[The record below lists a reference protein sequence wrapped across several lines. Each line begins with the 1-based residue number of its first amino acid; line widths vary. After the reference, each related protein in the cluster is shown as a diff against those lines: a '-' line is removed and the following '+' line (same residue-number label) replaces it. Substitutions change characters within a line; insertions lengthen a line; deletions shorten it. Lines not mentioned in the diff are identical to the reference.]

1 MIPAGHIWGP
11 SLGVGSAGEV
21 SVAAEGAVIDV
32 ADIDVFDVATP
43 QRRKRG
49 RPRKESPHRSTRQAL
64 VVHGRVSHA
73 PSTCVWKSLLD
84 STDTWIGLM
93 PLTHDSSLAAMRKAL
108 KSISTLDA
116 NHRLEHFDK
125 VREHALGSKPRRL
138 LPSLAETEAL
148 GFASNSATRVRDMF
162 TSLGAAIF
170 TVSRLA
176 WGAALQHV
184 IQSHDDGK
192 LEIIV
197 DLTCVASDETA
208 LEVGWE
214 SKFEIIGS
222 MLLDQVSGT
231 QSSRA
236 ATARRRDRSMTKLV
250 QAELV
255 KAIGVR
261 WAGSSDY
268 EVLICE
274 LPTKNYAGDSMTAS
288 NIFRIW
294 TDITDDAMLASSLHS
309 RAKYHVDLNCTD
321 RGANCGKANRVF
333 RFNNA
338 GRIRFCDTGCALHN
352 GHLATKCCIRP
363 FRSIWSRCISFSLVQ
378 KPGGS
383 EAAFRSSLQT
393 AVRRRVWPR
402 IATNPPG
409 PQHHTMLYRK
419 KLFDALVSA
428 EDARR
433 RVALEFYFKGDLR
446 DSRIAVVVDE
456 EMGAS
461 DALGQFLDT
470 WAAGAAWALYPRRPP
485 PLSSH
490 RWLSNI
496 ESLNGIALLDLVHD
510 IKREALQIFLSKTE
524 DADQRNNTGEVTVVD
539 GQVVWTSTP
548 EDGNASASALW
559 AALNK
564 KTRMDMKQVC
574 RQPVGM
580 ELLILSLALA
590 PMCKLNQVI
599 MHMDTDKWEQE
610 QQMKLKRGERRLYRL
625 LEARRGNVT
634 KQFWVDTQNLM
645 DNPDAWSALPSQK
658 QTLQTRAKAF
668 AAVASGQGSIWYY
681 LDYVWQHY
689 PFKALDLID
698 DELDSAEVAAGIK
711 ADCPHMYDDF
721 MLEFLM
727 RFLSVEGLCST
738 DAKMI
743 LVMIAL
749 QHYLTMM
756 RIECRHASLR
766 RLLLTKSTTLAE
778 TLPTLSSD
786 WVLQR
791 QRLVEQATR
800 QMREFIEAKVANAPD
815 VAEATLPQ
823 RAAATGPFRAW
834 MSEWLG
840 SDEAV
845 AMHDMESKFA
855 MGCEA
860 YRSIKEQGGDKWNDL
875 LKKGRVMTCSAPRAV
890 QRAGPGPARPRQ
902 VQPGDAVVVRERPRS
917 FFRGD
922 EEGQDALQKL
932 IAAEQLKTQ
941 VANAKAAEGMKLQND
956 ICDALVALST
966 DKGAQKSICPVH
978 KPHLGA
984 LA

>member
-11 SLGVGSAGEV
+11 SLGAGSAGEV
-21 SVAAEGAVIDV
+21 SVAAEGAVAV
-32 ADIDVFDVATP
+32 AGAVGVVATP

-49 RPRKESPHRSTRQAL
+49 RPRKESPHRSTRRAL
-64 VVHGRVSHA
+64 VVDGRVSHA

-84 STDTWIGLM
+84 STDTWIGHM

-108 KSISTLDA
+108 KSISSLDA
-116 NHRLEHFDK
+116 EHRLEHFDN

-138 LPSLAETEAL
+138 LPSCAESEAL
-148 GFASNSATRVRDMF
+148 GLSPNSSSRVRESF

-222 MLLDQVSGT
+222 MLLDQPAAT
-231 QSSRA
+231 QSSTQTKA
-236 ATARRRDRSMTKLV
+236 AKVRRRDCSMTKLV

-261 WAGSSDY
+261 WTGSNDY

-274 LPTKNYAGDSMTAS
+274 LPTKVYAGDHMTAS
-288 NIFRIW
+288 NIYRIW

-352 GHLATKCCIRP
+352 AHLATKCCIRP
-363 FRSIWSRCISFSLVQ
+363 FRSIWSGCISFSLVQ

-402 IATNPPG
+402 IGTNPPG

-419 KLFDALVSA
+419 KLFDALVSP

-433 RVALEFYFKGDLR
+433 RVALEFYFKGDLQ
-446 DSRIAVVVDE
+446 DSRIAVFVDE
-456 EMGAS
+456 EVGAS
-461 DALGQFLDT
+461 DAMEQFLDT
-470 WAAGAAWALYPRRPP
+470 WAAGAAWALYQRRAK

-490 RWLSNI
+490 RWLSDI

-524 DADQRNNTGEVTVVD
+524 EADQRNNTGEVTVVD

-564 KTRMDMKQVC
+564 KTRMDMIQVC
-574 RQPVGM
+574 REPVAM

-590 PMCKLNQVI
+590 PMCKLNQLL
-599 MHMDTDKWEQE
+599 MQMDTNQWEQA
-610 QQMKLKRGERRLYRL
+610 QQMKLKRCERRLYRL

-645 DNPDAWSALPSQK
+645 DNPDAWSTLPSRNV
-658 QTLQTRAKAF
+658 TLQTRAKAF
-668 AAVASGQGSIWYY
+668 AAVASEQGSIWYY
-681 LDYVWQHY
+681 LDYVWQLY

-698 DELDSAEVAAGIK
+698 DELDSAEVAADIK

-727 RFLSVEGLCST
+727 HFLSAAGLCSA

-749 QHYLTMM
+749 QHYLTMQ
-756 RIECRHASLR
+756 RIECRHAALR
-766 RLLLTKSTTLAE
+766 RLLLTKSTTWAE
-778 TLPTLSSD
+778 NLPNLSSD

-791 QRLVEQATR
+791 QRSVEQVTR
-800 QMREFIEAKVANAPD
+800 QMREFLEAKVANSPD
-815 VAEATLPQ
+815 AAEATLPQ

-840 SDEAV
+840 SEEAV
-845 AMHDMESKFA
+845 AMPDMESKFA

-875 LKKGRVMTCSAPRAV
+875 IKKGRVMSCSAPRAA
-890 QRAGPGPARPRQ
+890 QHAGSGPTRPRE
-902 VQPGDAVVVRERPRS
+902 VLPGNAVVVRERPRIFS
-917 FFRGD
+917 VGTRKVRTHCRNS
-922 EEGQDALQKL
+922 LQPSNRK
-932 IAAEQLKTQ
+932 QR
-941 VANAKAAEGMKLQND
+941 
-956 ICDALVALST
+956 
-966 DKGAQKSICPVH
+966 
-978 KPHLGA
+978 
-984 LA
+984 